1 MPIYEYVCGAC
12 GHEFDQLVKMSAP
25 DPACVQCGGSVR
37 KKVSAA
43 GFILKGGGWYKDHY
57 GLKKSSGSS
66 ESSGSSS
73 SSASAPASTGG
84 ASGGTGST
92 GGGSSSPA
100 GA

>member
-25 DPACVQCGGSVR
+25 DPACVQCGGVVR

-57 GLKKSSGSS
+57 GLKKSGGSGESTGGSS
-66 ESSGSSS
+66 P
-73 SSASAPASTGG
+73 APSAPASTGG
-84 ASGGTGST
+84 STGGTGST